1 MPEAQLPTI
10 TTATAIN
17 SVTKSKDFIDLASA
31 EDRSRW
37 HRSESVM
44 DAAVYNIAALLVLL
58 SEDYHE
64 ATTSQLHSISR
75 EIRLEFM
82 GRNTALNIYDT
93 NGIAM
98 LRDYG
103 LIAYEY
109 DPSTSCALVRW
120 GGFVRLLNRQE
131 YSPIRANLAGLGG
144 DPYAECKMEARPYV
158 VRNGHKVYV
167 ELSGEDLE
175 SFLEDS
181 LQDAVAPVSIEL
193 CLRKENRAL
202 SWENATS
209 ADIASALRSVTANG
223 KVAKLLLK
231 RSLSV

>member
-1 MPEAQLPTI
+1 MPQAPLPTI
-10 TTATAIN
+10 TTAIAAN
-17 SVTKSKDFIDLASA
+17 SVTKSKEFIELASA
-31 EDRSRW
+31 ADRSRW

-44 DAAVYNIAALLVLL
+44 DAAVYNIATLLVLI
-58 SEDYHE
+58 SEDRHE
-64 ATTSQLHSISR
+64 ATTRQIHSISR

-82 GRNTALNIYDT
+82 GRNTALNPYDT

-103 LIAYEY
+103 LVVYEY
-109 DPSTSCALVRW
+109 DHSTSCALVRW
-120 GGFVRLLNRQE
+120 DGFVRLLNRQE

-181 LQDAVAPVSIEL
+181 LQDTATPVSIEL
-193 CLRKENRAL
+193 CLRKEDRPI

-209 ADIASALRSVTANG
+209 TDIASALRSVTSNG